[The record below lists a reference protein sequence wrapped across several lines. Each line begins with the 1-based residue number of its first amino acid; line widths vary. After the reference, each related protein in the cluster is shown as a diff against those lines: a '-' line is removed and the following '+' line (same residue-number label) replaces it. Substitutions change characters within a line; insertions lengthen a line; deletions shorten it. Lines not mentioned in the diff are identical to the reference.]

1 MDYLTR
7 QQVLD
12 VQDVET
18 RDVTVPEW
26 GGKVRV
32 KTLTGAER
40 NALEKTMLEKNKPG
54 KRPEVN
60 LSNFQAKLCA
70 ASMVDEAGK
79 RIFSDR
85 DVEKLGLKSSKA
97 LARVFSVASE
107 LSGFSEADIDELT
120 KNLESGQSDDSGTV

>member
-1 MDYLTR
+1 MDYLSR

-12 VQDVET
+12 VDDVVT

-32 KTLTGAER
+32 KTLTGVER
-40 NALEKTMLEKNKPG
+40 NALEKTMLENKPG

-70 ASMVDEAGK
+70 ASMVDETGK
-79 RIFSDR
+79 RLFSER
-85 DVEKLGLKSSKA
+85 DVEKLGQKSSKA
-97 LARVFSVASE
+97 LARVFTVASE